1 MNTIKELKSVIV
13 KKDLIS
19 KLKYKN
25 EKQVPRVKSIILH
38 IGCRNQ
44 DLKSTAK
51 AVFALKTIT
60 GDKGRLTRSKKTNL
74 RFNTKKNTPS
84 GAIVEIKGKKMSGF
98 YDTLIT
104 EVLPKCSQESTAVIL
119 KSGRALHLTIRS
131 SDILAFESLG
141 FNSYLVKGLP
151 TMTISFMFD
160 RHLDKK
166 EQALLLP
173 NLCVKAYITQSGR
186 VQPCQG

>member
-74 RFNTKKNTPS
+74 RFNTKK
-84 GAIVEIKGKKMSGF
+84 KH
-98 YDTLIT
+98 TLWGHRGNKR
-104 EVLPKCSQESTAVIL
+104 EKNEWIL
-119 KSGRALHLTIRS
+119 RYV
-131 SDILAFESLG
+131 
-141 FNSYLVKGLP
+141 N
-151 TMTISFMFD
+151 
-160 RHLDKK
+160 
-166 EQALLLP
+166 
-173 NLCVKAYITQSGR
+173 N
-186 VQPCQG
+186 